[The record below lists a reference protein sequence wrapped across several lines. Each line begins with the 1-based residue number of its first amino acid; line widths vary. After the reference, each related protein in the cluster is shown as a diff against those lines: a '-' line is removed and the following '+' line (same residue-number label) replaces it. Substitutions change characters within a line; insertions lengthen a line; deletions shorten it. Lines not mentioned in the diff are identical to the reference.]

1 MRLHRREHRAAAE
14 EFDSAL
20 DWYAERSSTVAV
32 AFLDAA
38 ESTITRI
45 AEWPNLGRPYRTGT
59 DRIPPIRTARIRGFP
74 YSIVYL
80 VDGDQLVIFAY
91 PHDRQRPGYWRRRL
105 EG

>member
-1 MRLHRREHRAAAE
+1 MRLHRREHRGAAG
-14 EFDSAL
+14 EFDAAL

-38 ESTITRI
+38 EAAITSI
-45 AEWPNLGRPYRTGT
+45 NEWPNLGRIAGTGT
-59 DRIPPIRTARIRGFP
+59 DRISPIRTARIKGFP

-80 VDGDQLVIFAY
+80 VDGDQLVIIAY
-91 PHDRQRPGYWRRRL
+91 PHDRRRPGYWMRRL